1 MNTRYAVGSILSM
14 AAFAALGMGMAWPSV
29 SRAAGAAAPSISGEQ
44 QEADYRVIAARCGT
58 PGFERRFSHQSRAA
72 VAAGLV
78 SSNRDTAAVEK
89 TITSLRRSPFVLV
102 ASSTD
107 CKAQMAQLEALQ
119 KQRSGMVRISKSK

>member
-1 MNTRYAVGSILSM
+1 MAV
-14 AAFAALGMGMAWPSV
+14 LGMGTGSPSM
-29 SRAAGAAAPSISGEQ
+29 AGATETPSISPEQ

-58 PGFERRFSHQSRAA
+58 PGFERRFFHQSKAA

-78 SSNRDTAAVEK
+78 STNRDTAAVEK

-102 ASSTD
+102 AASAD

-119 KQRSGMVRISKSK
+119 KQRSSLVRISKSK

>member
-1 MNTRYAVGSILSM
+1 M
-14 AAFAALGMGMAWPSV
+14 AALGLGYACPSM
-29 SRAAGAAAPSISGEQ
+29 AGATEPAVSGEQ

-58 PGFERRFSHQSRAA
+58 PAFERRFYHQSRAA

-78 SSNRDTAAVEK
+78 STNRDTAAVEK

-102 ASSTD
+102 AASSD

-119 KQRSGMVRISKSK
+119 KQRSSLVRISKSK